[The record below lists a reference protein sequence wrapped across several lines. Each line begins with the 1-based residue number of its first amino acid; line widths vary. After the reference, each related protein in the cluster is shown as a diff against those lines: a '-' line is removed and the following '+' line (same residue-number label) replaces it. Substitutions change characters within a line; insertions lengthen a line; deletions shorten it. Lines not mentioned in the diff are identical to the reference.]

1 MPKMQEPK
9 NERPTSL
16 YFVPEENLIACD
28 DLTALPYLYDE
39 TVLECI
45 TARYFT
51 NTIYTWAGPI
61 LVAVNPFKSINGLY
75 SDQKIS
81 KVFTLLKEGHD
92 HQDPHVFTVA
102 GLAHKRLTSEIGL
115 VNQAI
120 LVSGESGAGKT
131 ESARFLLTY
140 LTQVEDDSSCI
151 TDTSV
156 LHRPEDIKNK
166 ILASNPILEA
176 FGNAATLRNHNS
188 SRFGKLIRLQYS
200 QNVLKGA
207 SLDTYL
213 LEKTRVTSQPS
224 QERNFHIFY
233 QLLSGIINGYVE
245 GIEVD
250 EEISFNIMPGLDNR
264 DFKQDLLYFKE
275 TQKAFRKIGIP
286 NNIEKDI
293 YRVVAAIM
301 FLGNISF
308 QPSSDSE
315 SWTFSTN
322 EVSQKSLARACHLL
336 RVTKETLQ
344 NTFTKKKISVSLGK
358 ETSVIYKY
366 FEREDQCEE
375 RRDALMQF
383 LYISLFNYLVDAINS
398 KICDN
403 SSSHYSYL
411 GILDIY
417 GFEAFDENSLEQ
429 LCINY
434 TNERL
439 HHEFTRRYIASEH
452 KVLIEEGF
460 MDIPFV
466 YVDNTICIKALDS
479 PISVFSILN
488 EECQLKR
495 VLNEDD
501 ACLRVCNA
509 LQNTGVVT
517 PAVSRRNS
525 GFLIKHYAG
534 NVSYNSSGLLH
545 KNKDDLPLDVI
556 SVLTESSCEF
566 ISSFSTR
573 SRKEEIERNE
583 NQGRKSVRKITTL
596 SKFKSSLDSLINILG
611 YCDLHY
617 VRCLKPNSRNT
628 AGNPD
633 KSFLLEQLKSNGIL
647 ETVKISQA
655 GYPVRMLYMDFVKR
669 YSFQRK
675 QDFNEKE
682 ITYVILAELYGVDEN
697 GHPPEQ
703 KCRFGKTR
711 IFLSESCLH
720 QLEEHRSYQ
729 RNIAA
734 TCIQKNI
741 RMYLRRKWYKN
752 VRDSVMVLQSA
763 FRFWLTRQ
771 RFLKIRSSTVCIQKN
786 VRTYLMRKKYQKILL
801 SVLHTLQ
808 NKRKIDESFCP
819 GSRISLA
826 SSCYGSLY
834 PTSITDFS
842 ASEAEIALYEDGQP
856 IGRNVLE
863 TEESGIETDTESLSG
878 QWHRSGRTSRH
889 KTKIIRKGRKEF
901 HDVPDFSVEQSLR
914 KRNSP
919 KYSHSFNLKILCPQF
934 QEKFLSHSQIRLN
947 IPQFGHDSL
956 NIPFSLDKVK
966 VMLKDFSLYKE
977 FEIPISSNDTL
988 FYRDGI
994 ISYRHLRRAKIK
1006 FHIKSTCLPYST
1018 SIPYYDKPQGV
1029 FDILRV

>member
-1 MPKMQEPK
+1 MKISINFEEFRLFKSFVTIGMRRRRMENDPSCISGDWNKDMVVTIIKICFSMPKMQEPK

-120 LVSGESGAGKT
+120 LVSGEI
-131 ESARFLLTY
+131 
-140 LTQVEDDSSCI
+140 EDDSSCI

-344 NTFTKKKISVSLGK
+344 NTFTKKKIS
-358 ETSVIYKY
+358 
-366 FEREDQCEE
+366 
-375 RRDALMQF
+375 
-383 LYISLFNYLVDAINS
+383 
-398 KICDN
+398 
-403 SSSHYSYL
+403 
-411 GILDIY
+411 ILDIY

-460 MDIPFV
+460 MDIPF
-466 YVDNTICIKALDS
+466 
-479 PISVFSILN
+479 
-488 EECQLKR
+488 ECQLKR

-534 NVSYNSSGLLH
+534 NVSYKSSGLLH

-583 NQGRKSVRKITTL
+583 KSRKEVCAE
-596 SKFKSSLDSLINILG
+596 DN
-611 YCDLHY
+611 
-617 VRCLKPNSRNT
+617 
-628 AGNPD
+628 
-633 KSFLLEQLKSNGIL
+633 
-647 ETVKISQA
+647 
-655 GYPVRMLYMDFVKR
+655 
-669 YSFQRK
+669 
-675 QDFNEKE
+675 
-682 ITYVILAELYGVDEN
+682 YVIE
-697 GHPPEQ
+697 
-703 KCRFGKTR
+703 
-711 IFLSESCLH
+711 
-720 QLEEHRSYQ
+720 
-729 RNIAA
+729 
-734 TCIQKNI
+734 IQKFS
-741 RMYLRRKWYKN
+741 RFTDKY
-752 VRDSVMVLQSA
+752 
-763 FRFWLTRQ
+763 FR
-771 RFLKIRSSTVCIQKN
+771 
-786 VRTYLMRKKYQKILL
+786 LL
-801 SVLHTLQ
+801 
-808 NKRKIDESFCP
+808 
-819 GSRISLA
+819 
-826 SSCYGSLY
+826 
-834 PTSITDFS
+834 
-842 ASEAEIALYEDGQP
+842 
-856 IGRNVLE
+856 
-863 TEESGIETDTESLSG
+863 
-878 QWHRSGRTSRH
+878 
-889 KTKIIRKGRKEF
+889 
-901 HDVPDFSVEQSLR
+901 
-914 KRNSP
+914 
-919 KYSHSFNLKILCPQF
+919 
-934 QEKFLSHSQIRLN
+934 
-947 IPQFGHDSL
+947 
-956 NIPFSLDKVK
+956 
-966 VMLKDFSLYKE
+966 
-977 FEIPISSNDTL
+977 
-988 FYRDGI
+988 
-994 ISYRHLRRAKIK
+994 
-1006 FHIKSTCLPYST
+1006 
-1018 SIPYYDKPQGV
+1018 
-1029 FDILRV
+1029 